1 VEINS
6 INSLVTGTGLSSR
19 APQDPSRPV
28 PPSPAGTTSV
38 PGQPA
43 PSAEHARAAGR
54 SEEINPSVF
63 SQPAKLE
70 QAIQESVEK
79 INEFIGPYVT
89 SLQFSMEK
97 ELGKI
102 VVKVL
107 DTETKEVIKQFPSED
122 ILSLARALSK
132 VAGLFVRQ
140 EA

>member
-1 VEINS
+1 
-6 INSLVTGTGLSSR
+6 
-19 APQDPSRPV
+19 
-28 PPSPAGTTSV
+28 V

-43 PSAEHARAAGR
+43 SGAEQARTARR

-79 INEFIGPYVT
+79 INEFISPYVT
-89 SLQFSMEK
+89 SLHFSMDK

-102 VVKVL
+102 VVKVM
-107 DTETKEVIKQFPSED
+107 DSETKEVIKQFPSED
-122 ILSLARALSK
+122 ILSLARALGK
-132 VAGLFVRQ
+132 VAGLFIRQ

>member
-6 INSLVTGTGLSSR
+6 FNSLVTGTSATSR
-19 APQDPSRPV
+19 VPQDALRPFPS
-28 PPSPAGTTSV
+28 SPAGTAGAT
-38 PGQPA
+38 GQSA
-43 PSAEHARAAGR
+43 PSAAGR
-54 SEEINPSVF
+54 NEEANPSVF
-63 SQPAKLE
+63 SQPGSMERAL
-70 QAIQESVEK
+70 QESVEK

-102 VVKVL
+102 VVKVM

-122 ILSLARALSK
+122 ILSLARALGK